1 MQIRLSIRKNIPNCH
16 IKGKNSFMMELA
28 DIVSDDAGW
37 QYSRTQVRVT
47 KHMMNTPELLIAE
60 FNLDDWKNPN
70 YMGGDLS
77 RICLPELKD
86 KYTGIV
92 RV

>member
-1 MQIRLSIRKNIPNCH
+1 
-16 IKGKNSFMMELA
+16 
-28 DIVSDDAGW
+28 
-37 QYSRTQVRVT
+37 
-47 KHMMNTPELLIAE
+47 MMNTPELLIAE

-77 RICLPELKD
+77 RVCLPKLKD